1 MQELYIAKYEG
12 LPSRQDM
19 LALEKFVSL
28 TNLPKPMTS
37 NNYEKII
44 NKLIVATKDVGEAA
58 MQDACKELRG
68 DSTGIVDAAV
78 SC

>member
-1 MQELYIAKYEG
+1 
-12 LPSRQDM
+12 
-19 LALEKFVSL
+19 
-28 TNLPKPMTS
+28 MTS

-44 NKLIVATKDVGEAA
+44 NKLIVETKDVGEAA